1 MPVQTDS
8 HYLILNFLPMRIQD
22 YTFFLIVA
30 ECDRPVLPTLPLME
44 CLTTLNRIARL
55 RDVNGKQFE
64 LVIGFRNLFPAN
76 TAGEF
81 AYIGYVFGQFKALPT
96 VVAEYIPDANADLT
110 NASCFMLNRS
120 F

>member
-1 MPVQTDS
+1 
-8 HYLILNFLPMRIQD
+8 MRIQD

-30 ECDRPVLPTLPLME
+30 ECERPVLPTLPLME

-64 LVIGFRNLFPAN
+64 LVIGIRNHLPAN
-76 TAGEF
+76 TASEF
-81 AYIGYVFGQFKALPT
+81 AYIGYVFGQFKSLPKF
-96 VVAEYIPDANADLT
+96 VVLYLPDADADLT
-110 NASCFMLNRS
+110 SASCFMLKRE

>member
-1 MPVQTDS
+1 
-8 HYLILNFLPMRIQD
+8 MRIQD

-44 CLTTLNRIARL
+44 CLTTVNRMARL

-64 LVIGFRNLFPAN
+64 LVVGIYKHSPAN
-76 TAGEF
+76 TASEF
-81 AYIGYVFGQFKALPT
+81 AYIGYVFGQFKAVPT
-96 VVAEYIPDANADLT
+96 VVAEYIPDPDTDLVS
-110 NASCFMLNRS
+110 ASCFMLNRD

>member
-1 MPVQTDS
+1 
-8 HYLILNFLPMRIQD
+8 MRIQD

-55 RDVNGKQFE
+55 RDVNNKQFE
-64 LVIGFRNLFPAN
+64 LVIGIRNHAPAN
-76 TAGEF
+76 TASEF
-81 AYIGYVFGQFKALPT
+81 AYIGYVFGQFKAVPT
-96 VVAEYIPDANADLT
+96 VVAEYIPDADADLAS
-110 NASCFMLNRS
+110 ASCFMLKRE